1 MRCFS
6 TAECGMSVMSSIKID
21 IQERV
26 RFFRSFLANP
36 RAVGAI
42 LPTSKKA
49 VRDMLDMADFGQ
61 ARCVAELGAGTGAYT
76 EEVLKRLRPDARL
89 LAFEVDRDLVETLS
103 GRLDDPRLKVIHDS
117 AENIGDYLSEGEKV
131 DVIVSG
137 LPFTS
142 LPEKVNRN
150 MFEQVRKVLAPDG
163 VMVAIQYS
171 TFAQKELERH
181 FDSVRRRVSLVNVPP
196 AFLFACSATLPQE
209 AGERR

>member
-1 MRCFS
+1 
-6 TAECGMSVMSSIKID
+6 MSSIKIG
-21 IQERV
+21 IQERM

-42 LPTSKKA
+42 LPTSKRA

-61 ARCVAELGAGTGAYT
+61 ARCVAELGAGTGVYT
-76 EEVLKRLRPDARL
+76 EEILRRLRPDARL
-89 LAFEVDRDLVETLS
+89 LGFEVDQDLVETLS
-103 GRLDDPRLKVIHDS
+103 RRLSDPRLEVIYDS
-117 AENIGDYLSEGEKV
+117 AENIENYLSEGEKV

-142 LPEKVNRN
+142 LPEKVKRN
-150 MFEQVRKVLAPDG
+150 MFERVKQVLAPDG

-181 FDSVRRRVSLVNVPP
+181 FASVRRRVSLINVPP
-196 AFLFACSATLPQE
+196 AFLFSCNSALPQE
-209 AGERR
+209 AGER

>member
-1 MRCFS
+1 MGCFS
-6 TAECGMSVMSSIKID
+6 TAEYGMSVMSSIKID

-26 RFFRSFLANP
+26 RFFRSFLSNP

-61 ARCVAELGAGTGAYT
+61 AHCVAELGAGTGAYT

-103 GRLDDPRLKVIHDS
+103 GRLDDPRLEVIHDS

-142 LPEKVNRN
+142 LPEKVKRN
-150 MFEQVRKVLAPDG
+150 MFEQIRRVLAPDG

-181 FDSVRRRVSLVNVPP
+181 FGSIRRRVSLVNVPP
-196 AFLFACSATLPQE
+196 AFLFACDAALPQE

>member
-1 MRCFS
+1 MKR
-6 TAECGMSVMSSIKID
+6 D
-21 IQERV
+21 IRQGI

-49 VRDMLDMADFGQ
+49 VRDMLDMADFRQ

-76 EEVLKRLRPDARL
+76 EEILKRLRPDARL
-89 LAFEVDRDLVETLS
+89 LGFEVDQDLVDTLS
-103 GRLDDPRLKVIHDS
+103 GRLADPRLEVIHDS
-117 AENIGDYLSEGEKV
+117 AENIENYLSKGEKV

-142 LPEKVNRN
+142 LPEKVKRN
-150 MFEQVRKVLAPDG
+150 MFEQVNQVLAPDG

-171 TFAQKELERH
+171 SFVQKDLKRH
-181 FDSVRRRVSLVNVPP
+181 FNSVRRRVSFVNVPP
-196 AFLFACSATLPQE
+196 AFLFACSATRSRE
-209 AGERR
+209 DGER

>member
-1 MRCFS
+1 M
-6 TAECGMSVMSSIKID
+6 AGMSSIKID

-76 EEVLKRLRPDARL
+76 EEILKRLRPDARL
-89 LAFEVDRDLVETLS
+89 LGFEVDQDLVETLS
-103 GRLDDPRLKVIHDS
+103 RRLADPRLEVIHDS
-117 AENIGDYLSEGEKV
+117 AENIENYLSKGERV
-131 DVIVSG
+131 NVIVSG

-142 LPEKVNRN
+142 LPEEVKRT
-150 MFEQVRKVLAPDG
+150 MFEQVKRVLAPDG

-171 TFAQKELERH
+171 TFVQKDLKH
-181 FDSVRRRVSLVNVPP
+181 YFASVRRRVSFVNIPP
-196 AFLFACSATLPQE
+196 AFLFACSAPLSRD
-209 AGERR
+209 ADER